1 MLLGYSRTAVSADN
15 YLFICKDGEQYK
27 VEMRFASYEDYPEEA
42 DASLKAHSLH
52 AHLSDAMA
60 AAEREDSGVDDDFG
74 MGTEYGISY
83 SAAVQRELVGLSH
96 AQLLREKGI

>member
-1 MLLGYSRTAVSADN
+1 MSADN
-15 YLFICKDGEQYK
+15 FLFICKDGDQYK

-52 AHLSDAMA
+52 ARLSDAMD
-60 AAEREDSGVDDDFG
+60 AAEREDSGIDDDFG

-83 SAAVQRELVGLSH
+83 SPAVQHELVNVSY
-96 AQLLREKGI
+96 ANLLREKGI